1 MQTMFTHLISRSRP
15 PKASIRV
22 RKPDPQPRM
31 RWYR

>member
-1 MQTMFTHLISRSRP
+1 MFKHLFTRT
-15 PKASIRV
+15 PKATIRR

>member
-1 MQTMFTHLISRSRP
+1 MFKHLFTRTP
-15 PKASIRV
+15 NATIRH

>member
-1 MQTMFTHLISRSRP
+1 MFTHLFTRSRP
-15 PKASIRV
+15 PKHPTRR

>member
-1 MQTMFTHLISRSRP
+1 MFKHLLTRSRP
-15 PKASIRV
+15 PKAGARI

>member
-1 MQTMFTHLISRSRP
+1 MLKHLPNRNRP
-15 PKASIRV
+15 PKPSTRR

>member
-1 MQTMFTHLISRSRP
+1 MFKHLYTRSRP
-15 PKASIRV
+15 PKDAIRR

>member
-1 MQTMFTHLISRSRP
+1 MFTHLFTRSRP

-22 RKPDPQPRM
+22 RKADPQPRM